1 MKTPVTF
8 SLSAQSIVN
17 QALALSALRRAI
29 GRPACDEGLL
39 TSDKVSALRMVA
51 KAAFAE
57 IVLRLMRHVGD
68 ASINN
73 EGPQPVT
80 VNDESLLLTVALY
93 LPADV
98 TSDEQ
103 GVVRRLLEHATTMLT
118 LSMAYSAADNATADR
133 YRGLAE
139 SSADRLSAVL
149 KSSDEIPTTFAL
161 CWL

>member
-29 GRPACDEGLL
+29 GKPTDEGLL
-39 TSDKVSALRMVA
+39 TSDKLSALRMVA
-51 KAAFAE
+51 KAAFSE
-57 IVLRLMRHVGD
+57 IVVRLMHHVGD
-68 ASINN
+68 ASINH
-73 EGPQPVT
+73 EGPEPAS
-80 VNDESLLLTVALY
+80 VNDETMLLIVALY
-93 LPADV
+93 LPTDV

-118 LSMAYSAADNATADR
+118 LSMAYSATDTATADR
-133 YRGLAE
+133 YRQLAE
-139 SSADRLSAVL
+139 TSVDNLAKIL
-149 KSSDEIPTTFAL
+149 KSSEEIPTTFAL

>member
-29 GRPACDEGLL
+29 GKPTDEGLL
-39 TSDKVSALRMVA
+39 TSDKMSALRMVA

-98 TSDEQ
+98 TSAEQ

-118 LSMAYSAADNATADR
+118 LSMAYSAADNATAEH

-149 KSSDEIPTTFAL
+149 KSSDEIPSSFAL